1 MKMPPANQVVPT
13 VAKKQPLK
21 GRGRFVG
28 LVATGKERY
37 APALI
42 ETLNGEIVSFEVL
55 GTLKTDTLNG
65 VTVTGE
71 SLPNA
76 ALVAQIAFQRNLKDK
91 ASDLWAK
98 P

>member
-1 MKMPPANQVVPT
+1 MKMPPSTQPVPSS
-13 VAKKQPLK
+13 KKPLK

-91 ASDLWAK
+91 ASDLWSK